1 MYISHYGK
9 EATIFANIDLTYPFE
24 EWMYRL
30 DFQSFRLIVLNR
42 FSHLIDMIK
51 RFSE

>member
-9 EATIFANIDLTYPFE
+9 ATIFANIDLIYLFE

-30 DFQSFRLIVLNR
+30 YFQSFRLIVLNR
-42 FSHLIDMIK
+42 FARLVDM
-51 RFSE
+51 S